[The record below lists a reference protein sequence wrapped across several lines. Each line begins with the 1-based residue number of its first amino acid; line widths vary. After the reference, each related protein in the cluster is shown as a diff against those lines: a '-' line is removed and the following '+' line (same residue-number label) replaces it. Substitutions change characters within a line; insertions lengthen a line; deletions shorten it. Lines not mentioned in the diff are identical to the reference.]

1 MTDIVKLSYT
11 MTGTDIVHVKEL
23 TQAMNTIKVHLTLKE
38 TDELKDKILKDIERK
53 ENLNTHQ
60 ILLNIEEQL
69 DKTYKPESN

>member
-1 MTDIVKLSYT
+1 MKD
-11 MTGTDIVHVKEL
+11 E
-23 TQAMNTIKVHLTLKE
+23 LKE

>member
-1 MTDIVKLSYT
+1 MPDIVKLTYT
-11 MTGTDIVHVKEL
+11 MTGVDIVNVKEL
-23 TQAMNTIKVHLTLKE
+23 VQAMDIIKVHLTLKE